1 MIKKKAKGK
10 GKVEAEKASAK
21 KQNKTKEKEKEVDLE
36 QVRKSIKVMVTDEF
50 QEITQAAVDDAKK
63 GQLATLKYLFE
74 MTGVYPA
81 STDDSGVKPEDDT
94 LARTLLERLNIP
106 FGPLPAHSDDEESVK
121 TAPAAKENAQKDLP
135 SEDADSKAEALAG
148 NGE

>member
-63 GQLATLKYLFE
+63 RTGRRVRWLFAR
-74 MTGVYPA
+74 GPGRPPPA
-81 STDDSGVKPEDDT
+81 RRRWD
-94 LARTLLERLNIP
+94 AR
-106 FGPLPAHSDDEESVK
+106 
-121 TAPAAKENAQKDLP
+121 
-135 SEDADSKAEALAG
+135 
-148 NGE
+148 

>member
-1 MIKKKAKGK
+1 
-10 GKVEAEKASAK
+10 
-21 KQNKTKEKEKEVDLE
+21 
-36 QVRKSIKVMVTDEF
+36 MVTDEF

-106 FGPLPAHSDDEESVK
+106 FGPLPAHGDDEESVK
-121 TAPAAKENAQKDLP
+121 TAPAVKENAQKDLP
-135 SEDADSKAEALAG
+135 SEDADSKAEALAE

>member
-1 MIKKKAKGK
+1 MW
-10 GKVEAEKASAK
+10 
-21 KQNKTKEKEKEVDLE
+21 KTKEKEKEVDLE

-106 FGPLPAHSDDEESVK
+106 FGPLPAHGDDEESVK
-121 TAPAAKENAQKDLP
+121 TAPAAKEDAQKDLP
-135 SEDADSKAEALAG
+135 SEGADSKAEALAG
-148 NGE
+148 NEE